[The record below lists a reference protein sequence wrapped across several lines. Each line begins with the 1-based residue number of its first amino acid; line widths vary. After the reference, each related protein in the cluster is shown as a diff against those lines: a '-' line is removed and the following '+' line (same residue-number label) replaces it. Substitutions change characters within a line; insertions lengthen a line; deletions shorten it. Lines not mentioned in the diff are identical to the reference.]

1 MRKILT
7 IGLFCAALLLCVI
20 GGFPTLYA
28 MLFGLVLFMAYG
40 LRSGFSLRELL
51 AMSKKSLKPLFGV
64 LRVFLFVS
72 MLTAAWRASGAIA
85 VIICYAVRLIRP
97 QIFLLLTFL
106 LNCAVSFLTGT
117 SFGTAATMGVICMTM
132 ANSMGI
138 SPALTGGA
146 VLSGVFFG
154 DRCSPVSSSAHLVC
168 SVTETNIYTN
178 VTRMLRSGLVPF
190 LLSCAIYLAIGIAQ
204 RGGSGTTGVEA
215 LFAAHFRLHPLA
227 LLPVAA
233 VLVLSILRVRVEI
246 TMLVS
251 VGLAI
256 PLCLFLQGMDLGTVL
271 QTLVLGYRSGSP
283 DIAPMI
289 DGGGI
294 ISMATMAG
302 VVILSSA
309 YAGIFSG
316 TGLLSGVQDSLVR
329 LSRRVTPFGCMVLTA
344 LLTAAVTCNQTLCI
358 TMTDQLC
365 GGMQPDRQELAIELE
380 DSAALI
386 PALVPWSIAGTVPL
400 SYMDAPKISILF
412 ACFLYLL
419 PLWGLVYHNKRRC
432 GGRNDHE
439 DCIHSA
445 RRV

>member
-1 MRKILT
+1 MKLLT
-7 IGLFCAALLLCVI
+7 IGLFCATLLTCVLC
-20 GGFPTLYA
+20 GFPTLYA
-28 MLFGLVLFMAYG
+28 MLFGLVLFVAYG
-40 LRSGFSLRELL
+40 LRNGFSARELL
-51 AMSKKSLKPLFGV
+51 AMSRKSLKPLFGV
-64 LRVFLFVS
+64 LRVFFFVS
-72 MLTAAWRASGAIA
+72 MLTAAWRASGTIA

-97 QIFLLLTFL
+97 QVFLLLTFL

-132 ANSMGI
+132 ANSMGV

-146 VLSGVFFG
+146 ALSGVFFG

-168 SVTETNIYTN
+168 SVTGTDIYAN
-178 VTRMLRSGLVPF
+178 VVRMLRSCLVPL
-190 LLSCAIYLAIGIAQ
+190 LLSCAVYLAIGFVWSGE
-204 RGGSGTTGVEA
+204 GGVTGVES
-215 LFAAHFRLHPLA
+215 LFASHFRLHPLA

-233 VLVLSILRVRVEI
+233 ILVLSVFRVRVEI

-256 PLCLFLQGMDLGTVL
+256 PLCLFLQHIDLWTVL
-271 QTLVLGYRSGSP
+271 KALLLGYRCGDP
-283 DIAPMI
+283 ALAPLI
-289 DGGGI
+289 DGGGV

-309 YAGIFSG
+309 YAGILSG
-316 TGLLSGVQDSLVR
+316 TGLLSGIQDGLVR
-329 LSRRVTPFGCMVLTA
+329 LSRRVTPFGCMLLTA

-365 GGMQPDRQELAIELE
+365 GGMQPDRQEFAIELE

-386 PALVPWSIAGTVPL
+386 PVLVPWSIAGTVPL
-400 SYMDAPKISILF
+400 SYMGAPKTSILF

-419 PLWGLVYHNKRRC
+419 PLWGMVYHNKRRC

-439 DCIHSA
+439 NRIYPA
-445 RRV
+445 RGM